1 MPARDAARS
10 GEIPPTSRYIAPASV
25 TTVLTD
31 DGVALSVRR
40 FGPPTQPVIVFVH
53 GFPDDAHLWSGV
65 ITALAGSTPADNST
79 TFERGTA
86 HDGDSTRLAAHLV
99 AYDVR
104 GAGASGAPAG
114 REAYRLERL
123 ARDMRDVIDAVSP
136 NAPVHLVGHDWGSI
150 QAFHALATTLSGRVT
165 SFTSISGPHL
175 PHVRAWARRQVRG
188 GPHGWV
194 RLARQ
199 VVASAYIG
207 AFMVPGPIDLARRLG
222 VAGRLISRDPSRL
235 GTHVSRADI
244 RHGLKLYRVNLL
256 RRSRARTPAPLH
268 IPVQVIV
275 PTRDR
280 YVHAALQSD
289 LCDWVSDLTV
299 TPIDAGHW
307 LVISDAAAVADSIRR
322 FVARTD
328 KQAPTG

>member
-1 MPARDAARS
+1 MPARDASRP
-10 GEIPPTSRYIAPASV
+10 GENPPTSRYVAPSSV

-40 FGPPTQPVIVFVH
+40 FGPATQPVIVFVH

-65 ITALAGSTPADNST
+65 ITALGGSAPRDHST
-79 TFERGTA
+79 TA
-86 HDGDSTRLAAHLV
+86 SDDGSGGLAAHLV

-114 REAYRLERL
+114 REAYRLDRL
-123 ARDMRDVIDAVSP
+123 ARDMRAVVDAVSP
-136 NAPVHLVGHDWGSI
+136 DTPVHLVAHDWGSI
-150 QAFHALATTLSGRVT
+150 QGFHALATTLSGRVT

-175 PHVRAWARRQVRG
+175 PHVRAWARRQIRS
-188 GPHGWV
+188 GPRGWV

-199 VVASAYIG
+199 VIASAYIG
-207 AFMVPGPIDLARRLG
+207 AFMLPGPIDLARRLG
-222 VAGRLISRDPSRL
+222 IAGRVISRDPSRL
-235 GTHVSRADI
+235 GAHVSRADI
-244 RHGLKLYRVNLL
+244 RHGLKLYRVNLVGH
-256 RRSRARTPAPLH
+256 SRARTPAPLD
-268 IPVQVIV
+268 IPVQIIV

-280 YVHAALQSD
+280 YVGAALQSD
-289 LCDWVSDLTV
+289 LCDWVRNLTV

-307 LVISDAAAVADSIRR
+307 LVISHAAVVADRIRR

-328 KQAPTG
+328 KQASTG